1 MKRCIL
7 LLFFVV
13 LSNQVVPVEFRDDAF
28 KINVSYNDALWEKVP
43 GQKYRD
49 RLTLKHLNLAATV
62 NILAY
67 RFNETITA
75 NGLVQRRIQ
84 SVYDGWQLLSQQ
96 DISELQSKKKNIS
109 EGIRSIYRKSYLD
122 DDLNEQQWIA
132 GDICFVTDDTL
143 GVVLNISVNHPDTL
157 FEVKNEFN
165 KIYNSIWFGDA
176 KPRINFVLNKS
187 DEWVMDQQNLSR
199 KRFYNANFLLND
211 TTDLSHKIELA
222 KLFGRTELKTYANH
236 NGEYILDGN
245 TVFYIHPGSYD
256 VKKMTLNLINPEL
269 ILFQNGFYALQRYP
283 TLKVEKYNNN
293 FNALDTV
300 DGFDQVIGAFI
311 VNESMVI
318 VAPTNIKLVNG
329 GSIEWQLDHDFNI
342 HSMVAHEDRLI
353 IADNANATLQ
363 IIDLNG
369 GELLTSLQLSS
380 PNMRENFKDIGM
392 THSKLLV
399 VTEQDGLINKKIV
412 DLDALTIDDEATS
425 THNNFELVSITNELI
440 IIKYKNEDNHAVLE
454 ALDCNTFASVW
465 AAPFDD
471 YDHTVI
477 STNHVLTMDKD
488 KNLVAFELK
497 TAKKTQA
504 INLHQLLNQNVP
516 TDNMKEVSVLGLVP
530 LKNKLLVIIE
540 QESTHQA
547 AYFR

>member
-1 MKRCIL
+1 M
-7 LLFFVV
+7 FFVV

-157 FEVKNEFN
+157 LEVKNEFN

>member
-1 MKRCIL
+1 MKRYFL

-13 LSNQVVPVEFRDDAF
+13 LSYQVCPVEFRDDAF

-49 RLTLKHLNLAATV
+49 RLTLKHLNLPATV

-96 DISELQSKKKNIS
+96 DISELQTKKKNIS

-122 DDLNEQQWIA
+122 DALNEQQLIA

-157 FEVKNEFN
+157 LDVKNEFN

-176 KPRINFVLNKS
+176 KPRINFVVNNS

-199 KRFYNANFLLND
+199 KRFYNASFLLND
-211 TTDLSHKIELA
+211 TTDISNTIELA
-222 KLFGRTELKTYANH
+222 KVSSRTELKTYANH
-236 NGEYILDGN
+236 NGEYILNGN
-245 TVFYIHPGSYD
+245 TVFYIHPGSYS
-256 VKKMTLNLINPEL
+256 VKKMTLNLTNPEL
-269 ILFQNGFYALQRYP
+269 ILVQNGFYAVQRYP

-293 FNALDTV
+293 FNALDTF
-300 DGFDQVIGAFI
+300 DGFDQVIGTFI
-311 VNESMVI
+311 VNQSMVI
-318 VAPTNIKLVNG
+318 VEPTSIKLVKGN
-329 GSIEWQLDHDFNI
+329 SIEWNLDHDFNI

-353 IADNANATLQ
+353 IADNTNATLQ

-380 PNMRENFKDIGM
+380 ENVRENFKDIGM
-392 THSKLLV
+392 NRSKLLV
-399 VTEQDGLINKKIV
+399 FTEQDGMINKKII
-412 DLDALTIDDEATS
+412 DLDALTIDDETTS
-425 THNNFELVSITNELI
+425 KYNDFELASITNEFI
-440 IIKYKNEDNHAVLE
+440 IIKYKNEDNKVVLE

-465 AAPFDD
+465 VVPFDD

-477 STNHVLTMDKD
+477 STNHVLTIDKD
-488 KNLVAFELK
+488 KNLVSFELK
-497 TAKKTQA
+497 TAQKTQA
-504 INLHQLLNQNVP
+504 LNLHQLLNQNVP
-516 TDNMKEVSVLGLVP
+516 TENMKDVSVLGLVP
-530 LKNKLLVIIE
+530 LKNKLLAIIE
-540 QESTHQA
+540 QESRHQA
-547 AYFR
+547 IYLR

>member
-157 FEVKNEFN
+157 LEVKNEFN